1 MPWNT
6 NGNTFFTTL
15 LSLHLSKTKFQFG
28 RFTKDPSIVEMAK
41 RLMNGGQ
48 VDESEIRGGSG
59 RRPKRK
65 SDDEVSEAASK
76 MLKIDE
82 RNCWCHH
89 KRDTICLLGF
99 HSYVFYLQNAS
110 KPSRDISELVLICI
124 GNSRMFFFAT
134 KMHTFFTLLQ
144 FVLY

>member
-1 MPWNT
+1 M
-6 NGNTFFTTL
+6 
-15 LSLHLSKTKFQFG
+15 LSYGFLFYLFQLG

-76 MLKIDE
+76 MLKID
-82 RNCWCHH
+82 
-89 KRDTICLLGF
+89 DTTIC
-99 HSYVFYLQNAS
+99 
-110 KPSRDISELVLICI
+110 
-124 GNSRMFFFAT
+124 
-134 KMHTFFTLLQ
+134 
-144 FVLY
+144 

>member
-1 MPWNT
+1 M
-6 NGNTFFTTL
+6 GGCILYSL
-15 LSLHLSKTKFQFG
+15 LSGTQAFNGRTNFELETAILNADVDFSKNYWRDVSIEAMDLVKRLLAKDSSRRISAKDALKHQW
-28 RFTKDPSIVEMAK
+28 FTKDPSIVEMAK

-82 RNCWCHH
+82 RNC
-89 KRDTICLLGF
+89 
-99 HSYVFYLQNAS
+99 
-110 KPSRDISELVLICI
+110 
-124 GNSRMFFFAT
+124 
-134 KMHTFFTLLQ
+134 
-144 FVLY
+144 